1 MKRLLATCALLSIAA
16 LSSAAA
22 TPISST
28 KAETVTVTFATPAD
42 AQAAE
47 MQIAP
52 LYGNAPICFTARWD
66 DSNSLHTKKAEMFH
80 RLGLVATFFLNHS
93 ESFAANEMPKIKEFG
108 CRFGNHSWSHPF
120 LMESGVNRI
129 FREIVANKVW
139 IESASDMPC
148 TTFAMP
154 YNWGCQLEPARAAKL
169 AKILVDS
176 GTFVSSNGPVSE
188 GEQPPEVWF
197 AGHHF
202 NIGDDDPSEDKFWR
216 GVQSGIDANAAN
228 GGLYPKL
235 TLGTHSGASEGVNE
249 RQEAISRRP
258 WKGIRNGGGPTTPTT
273 APTATSSGTRRSPR
287 RP

>member
-1 MKRLLATCALLSIAA
+1 MKHLLASCALLSIAA

-22 TPISST
+22 TLISAT
-28 KAETVTVTFATPAD
+28 KAETVTVTF
-42 AQAAE
+42 
-47 MQIAP
+47 
-52 LYGNAPICFTARWD
+52 
-66 DSNSLHTKKAEMFH
+66 
-80 RLGLVATFFLNHS
+80 ATFFLNHS

-188 GEQPPEVWF
+188 GEQPPEEWF

-202 NIGDDDPSEDKFWR
+202 NIGTDDAHYGAYRYEFWHSKIAKTSVKGNVATFEVTRHDPAFLGAVQDLTYTFGGIQPVKVESHGDPAPDSAPCTWKWR
-216 GVQSGIDANAAN
+216 FEKQ
-228 GGLYPKL
+228 P
-235 TLGTHSGASEGVNE
+235 
-249 RQEAISRRP
+249 
-258 WKGIRNGGGPTTPTT
+258 
-273 APTATSSGTRRSPR
+273 
-287 RP
+287 